1 MLKFFFLLLVSTTLF
16 SNSVSAQEEMLT
28 TENSSSSE
36 EMDIDIGREPAQAQP
51 MTPAQIEALKKK
63 RKQQQLQQKQNQSQ
77 VTADPVHPGKAAGIK
92 KIPAYRKPKIFESP
106 RPYAK
111 PSKAALTAAPD
122 VKSVRPDYAFNFTYN
137 PIYYVKAS
145 PNDEGKRPSRI
156 ENNFVPVFSFH
167 DYKLTADMYYDT
179 DLQESENNAW
189 QMSAFIFGLRTPWDT
204 STIFKLSPEAILTLP
219 LFRDKTKDLDPR
231 MIGAAGLLATIKTD
245 QIGLPNLILKYGIRG
260 YKFFQKDEADE
271 KVSTRLR
278 QRLFLGY
285 QLTEALTLMG
295 YFHMDSNFLFSNEIK
310 NAFSHMLTFEYQVN
324 DTVGLAI
331 GHTNGGALY
340 RGDYQEINNLDFYS
354 KENSEYLA
362 GISVSF

>member
-16 SNSVSAQEEMLT
+16 SHSVSAQEETQT
-28 TENSSSSE
+28 TEE
-36 EMDIDIGREPAQAQP
+36 QADIDISREPAQTKKL
-51 MTPAQIEALKKK
+51 TPAQIEALKKK
-63 RKQQQLQQKQNQSQ
+63 RAQQQKSQ
-77 VTADPVHPGKAAGIK
+77 AVDPVHPGKPAAAK
-92 KIPAYRKPKIFESP
+92 VPAYKKPKMMETPKPHP
-106 RPYAK
+106 RPTTEAASEAK
-111 PSKAALTAAPD
+111 P
-122 VKSVRPDYAFNFTYN
+122 VRPDYAFNFTYN
-137 PIYYVKAS
+137 PIYYVKAA

-167 DYKLTADMYYDT
+167 DYKLTGDLYYDT
-179 DLQESENNAW
+179 DLQDSKNNAW

-204 STIFKLSPEAILTLP
+204 TTVFKLAPEAILTLP
-219 LFRDKTKDLDPR
+219 LFRNKTKDTDPR
-231 MIGAAGLLATIKTD
+231 MVGALGLLAIIKTD
-245 QIGLPNLILKYGIRG
+245 QIGLPNLILKYGVRG
-260 YKFFQKDEADE
+260 YKFFQKEETDD
-271 KVSTRLR
+271 KISTRIR

-295 YFHMDSNFLFSNEIK
+295 YFHMDSNFQFSNEIK
-310 NAFSHMLTFEYQVN
+310 NAFNHMLTLEYQVN

-354 KENSEYLA
+354 KDSSEYLA